1 MALPIKETP
10 VLTGKDAE
18 RFLRIIKANEEKS
31 LSKEEALSIKKAYN
45 LFTFKGK

>member
-18 RFLRIIKANEEKS
+18 RFLRIIETNEKNS
-31 LSKEEALSIKKAYN
+31 LSKKDALSIKKAYSM
-45 LFTFKGK
+45 FAFRGK

>member
-18 RFLRIIKANEEKS
+18 RFLRIIEANEKKS
-31 LSKEEALSIKKAYN
+31 LSKEEAFSIKKAYDM
-45 LFTFKGK
+45 FTFRGK